1 MLQDLCSEQTHGA
14 SRFLA
19 DGTRL
24 GDEPRGLSDGSVAE
38 LRAFAE
44 AHGLFYETK
53 THGGALHFRGA
64 PEKREATLAFAEE
77 FAASR
82 ELCVTS
88 GKGVAELVRP
98 GATKAA
104 AVSAFME
111 VAPFA
116 GAVPVFIG
124 DDVTDED
131 GFAGAGEHGG
141 FGIAVGERP
150 SRQARYG
157 LDSVAAVHHWLEI

>member
-1 MLQDLCSEQTHGA
+1 M
-14 SRFLA
+14 
-19 DGTRL
+19 
-24 GDEPRGLSDGSVAE
+24 
-38 LRAFAE
+38 
-44 AHGLFYETK
+44 
-53 THGGALHFRGA
+53 
-64 PEKREATLAFAEE
+64 
-77 FAASR
+77 
-82 ELCVTS
+82 CVTS

>member
-1 MLQDLCSEQTHGA
+1 M
-14 SRFLA
+14 
-19 DGTRL
+19 
-24 GDEPRGLSDGSVAE
+24 
-38 LRAFAE
+38 
-44 AHGLFYETK
+44 
-53 THGGALHFRGA
+53 
-64 PEKREATLAFAEE
+64 AFAEE

-104 AVSAFME
+104 AVEAFMQ

-116 GAVPVFIG
+116 GAAPVFIG

-131 GFAGAGEHGG
+131 GFAGAIEHGG

-150 SRQARYG
+150 SEKARYG